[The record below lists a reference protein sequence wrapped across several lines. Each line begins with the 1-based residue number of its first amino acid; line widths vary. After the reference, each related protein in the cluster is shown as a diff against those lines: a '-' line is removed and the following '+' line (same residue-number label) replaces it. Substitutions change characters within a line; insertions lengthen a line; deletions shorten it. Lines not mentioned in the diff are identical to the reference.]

1 MSTVMGQ
8 IASVSVEIGGKEITF
23 ETGKLAKQADGA
35 VVMRSGDTMVL
46 ATAVGRPEAREG
58 ADFFPL
64 TIDVE
69 ERAYAAGKIPGG
81 FFKREGRATER
92 ATLTAR
98 MIDRPIRPLWPKGF
112 RNEVQ
117 VICTVLSADLVTPHD
132 ILCINGASAALMI
145 SPLPFFGPVGAVRVG
160 RIDGEFVLNPTH
172 EQNFEETSLDLIV
185 VGTKDGLTMVE
196 AGADEVPED
205 VLLEALDLAHQEI
218 RKLCE
223 AQEDLR
229 RQVGKAKWLDQ
240 ELTAELEESQ
250 GHAVWESLQAKGL
263 REGSAIIEE
272 LEDELA
278 PELSMDST
286 EEDITRRMQVRA
298 SLAAVL
304 EKQRLAAVEGPVRE
318 QFGDDLRGLTEA
330 EQDSKELKSAKR
342 HLLFERIVESVELP
356 FPVGPATVDGEGP
369 VVKDS
374 VTKSYVKKAAEAI
387 YKDLVRKKIAI
398 DKRRPDGRGTDEIRP
413 IENEVTVSPRAH
425 GSALFQRGQT
435 QILTLCTLGTAKEG
449 QRIDDLSLETDRRY
463 MHHYNFPPYS
473 VGETGFMRGPKRRDI
488 GHGALA
494 QRALEAMIPPAEDF
508 PYTIRLVSETLE
520 SNGSSS
526 MGSVCGSTL
535 ALMDAGVPIKAPVS
549 GIAMGLVKEGDD
561 YVILTDIQGAE
572 DHLGDMDFKVAGTK
586 DGITAL
592 QMDIKIT
599 GVTQEIMRG
608 ALDQAKQARIF
619 ILDRMLEALPE
630 ARTELAPHAP
640 RISSIQINPDFI
652 GMVIGK
658 GGETIRSLESEYDV
672 QIDIEEDGTIL
683 VYATEGTKADAAI
696 AAIAAL
702 TKEPEVGDTFT
713 GKVVKTTQFGA
724 FVELKKGTDGLLHV
738 SNVGPGRVAHIE
750 DVMQRGDIVDVLVQ
764 EVDKARGRI
773 GLKLVHKH
781 EDGRLVEPEELIE
794 RAKSAPPRPPE
805 EERPAPRR
813 RPWPQPRPA
822 PRLGS
827 DPRGRR
833 EPPPQFLAL
842 SDGRRNGVAVGVADQ
857 PLAVGDRDRLGAAV
871 DAELREDPLNVCCD
885 RLLADH
891 ELGGDL
897 PLALAAREQHEHL
910 ALARRQNRR
919 RTRSLVPHRAKP
931 VAWLSPQERPDAIG
945 QLLGVER
952 LQDVVVR
959 SDQKTSDPIEGFR
972 ARPRHEHDR
981 DGFAV
986 GVAQL
991 SADLVAG
998 HPRQV
1003 DVQNHERRSHC
1014 ARHVERVVATRRL
1027 VHGAVDSQQRFDDE
1041 RAAAVVIVDDQHRAA
1056 ATRSAFQL
1064 LLVVPQVRG

>member
-8 IASVSVEIGGKEITF
+8 AASVAVEIGGKEITF
-23 ETGKLAKQADGA
+23 ETGRLAKQADGA
-35 VVMRSGDTMVL
+35 VVMRSGETMVL

-145 SPLPFFGPVGAVRVG
+145 SPLPFFGPIGAVRIG
-160 RIDGEFVLNPTH
+160 RVDGELVVNPTH
-172 EQNFEETSLDLIV
+172 EENFEESSLDLIV
-185 VGTKDGLTMVE
+185 VGTMDGLTMVE

-205 VLLEALDLAHQEI
+205 ILLEALELAQQEI

-229 RQVGKAKWLDQ
+229 RQAGKVKWLDL
-240 ELTAELEESQ
+240 ELNAEIESTH
-250 GHAVWESLQAKGL
+250 GHAIWESLQAKGL
-263 REGSAIIEE
+263 REGAAITDE

-278 PELSMDST
+278 SELSMDST
-286 EEDITRRMQVRA
+286 EDDINRRMQVRA
-298 SLAAVL
+298 GLAALL
-304 EKQRLAAVEGPVRE
+304 EKQRLASAEGPVRA
-318 QFGDDLRGLTEA
+318 QFEDDLRALTDA

-342 HLLFERIVESVELP
+342 HLLFDRIVDTVELP
-356 FPVGPATVDGEGP
+356 FPAGPATVEGESP
-369 VVKDS
+369 VVKDA
-374 VTKSYVKKAAEAI
+374 VTKSYVKRAAEAI

-398 DKRRPDGRGTDEIRP
+398 DKRRPDGRSAEEIRA
-413 IENEVTVSPRAH
+413 IECEVTVSPRAH
-425 GSALFQRGQT
+425 GTGLFQRGQT
-435 QILTLCTLGTAKEG
+435 QVLSLLTLGTAKEG
-449 QRIDDLSLETDRRY
+449 QRIDDLSLETDRRF

-494 QRALEAMIPPAEDF
+494 QRALEAVIPPAEEF
-508 PYTIRLVSETLE
+508 PYTIRIVSETLE

-572 DHLGDMDFKVAGTK
+572 DHLGDMDFKVAGTR

-608 ALDQAKQARIF
+608 ALEQAKRAREF

-640 RISSIQINPDFI
+640 RISSIQINPEFI

-658 GGETIRSLESEYDV
+658 GGETIRSLESEFDV

-696 AAIAAL
+696 AAIDAL

-750 DVMQRGDIVDVLVQ
+750 DVMTRGDLLDVLVQ

-781 EDGRLVEPEELIE
+781 EDGRLVEPAELIE
-794 RAKSAPPRPPE
+794 RAKNAPPRPPE
-805 EERPAPRR
+805 EERPRGDRRGGRDRGPRR
-813 RPWPQPRPA
+813 
-822 PRLGS
+822 
-827 DPRGRR
+827 
-833 EPPPQFLAL
+833 
-842 SDGRRNGVAVGVADQ
+842 
-857 PLAVGDRDRLGAAV
+857 
-871 DAELREDPLNVCCD
+871 
-885 RLLADH
+885 
-891 ELGGDL
+891 
-897 PLALAAREQHEHL
+897 
-910 ALARRQNRR
+910 
-919 RTRSLVPHRAKP
+919 
-931 VAWLSPQERPDAIG
+931 
-945 QLLGVER
+945 
-952 LQDVVVR
+952 
-959 SDQKTSDPIEGFR
+959 
-972 ARPRHEHDR
+972 
-981 DGFAV
+981 
-986 GVAQL
+986 
-991 SADLVAG
+991 
-998 HPRQV
+998 
-1003 DVQNHERRSHC
+1003 
-1014 ARHVERVVATRRL
+1014 
-1027 VHGAVDSQQRFDDE
+1027 
-1041 RAAAVVIVDDQHRAA
+1041 
-1056 ATRSAFQL
+1056 
-1064 LLVVPQVRG
+1064 